1 MQDNRSLSSQTPSH
15 SKLPSIFSHRWSLGL
30 IATAIV
36 VAGGGTGWWAWH
48 HLASTPSDTTTQ
60 IDSSDPNTNDG
71 DNGANPAVAP
81 IVTTAVQVYLL
92 DVNDINFAL
101 VPVTLEVETAD
112 EPAAILDAAFVQLL
126 DQSLPET
133 SAFSEIPDG
142 TTLLDLEVENNGI
155 HVDLSGEFEQG
166 GGSASMIGR
175 LNQVIYT
182 ATSLDPT
189 EPVWLSVDGEPLELL
204 GGEGLEISQPMTR
217 TELDKNFPL

>member
-1 MQDNRSLSSQTPSH
+1 
-15 SKLPSIFSHRWSLGL
+15 
-30 IATAIV
+30 
-36 VAGGGTGWWAWH
+36 
-48 HLASTPSDTTTQ
+48 
-60 IDSSDPNTNDG
+60 
-71 DNGANPAVAP
+71 
-81 IVTTAVQVYLL
+81 
-92 DVNDINFAL
+92 
-101 VPVTLEVETAD
+101 D
-112 EPAAILDAAFVQLL
+112 EPAAILDAAFDQLL

-142 TTLLDLEVENNGI
+142 TTLLDLDVENNGI

>member
-15 SKLPSIFSHRWSLGL
+15 SKLPAIFSHRWSLGL

-60 IDSSDPNTNDG
+60 IDSSDPNTNAG
-71 DNGANPAVAP
+71 DSGANPAVAP

-112 EPAAILDAAFVQLL
+112 
-126 DQSLPET
+126 
-133 SAFSEIPDG
+133 
-142 TTLLDLEVENNGI
+142 
-155 HVDLSGEFEQG
+155 
-166 GGSASMIGR
+166 
-175 LNQVIYT
+175 
-182 ATSLDPT
+182 
-189 EPVWLSVDGEPLELL
+189 
-204 GGEGLEISQPMTR
+204 
-217 TELDKNFPL
+217 